1 MARSTRRSL
10 LIVLTVILACGAMGM
25 LFGQRL
31 TATAASPGDGDI
43 RDSLKSFT
51 QVYEVV
57 QQNYA
62 EPVNPDKAIYNGAI
76 PGMLRVLDPHS
87 NFFDPKAY
95 SALREEQR
103 GKYYGV
109 GMQVGPRNNKVI
121 VIAPF
126 TGAPAYRAGIRP
138 GDVIIA
144 IDGKPTDNMSTTDVA
159 ELLKGPKGTTVKI
172 TMLREGSDKPLDFT
186 VVRDEIPRYS
196 VDVKFMIRPG
206 IGYIHISGF
215 QETTE
220 HELAEALDEFQQ
232 SGELKGLI
240 LDLRQNP
247 GGLLSEGVGV
257 ADKFLKKGQVIV
269 SDHGRA
275 SAEKVYRASHGNGG
289 KEYPLVVLV
298 NRGTASAA
306 EIVAGAIQDHDRGL
320 IAGETTF
327 GKGLVQTVYP
337 LSENT
342 GLALTTAKYYT
353 PSGRLIQ
360 RDYSGVSLYDYY
372 YNNRDNPDADSTTGH
387 EVKMT
392 DSGRTVY
399 GGGGITPDV
408 KIPTPKSNK
417 FQDTLL
423 EKYAFFNFAK
433 HYVVDHKVTRQF
445 EVDDAVIMEF
455 RKFLDSQQV
464 PYNEAELSQNLD
476 WVKSN
481 IKAELFINEF
491 GQQEGMK
498 VHTENDPEVAKALEL
513 LPQAKQLAENARKII
528 AQRSNARMTAQQ
540 DSGAAAAV
548 NNSR

>member
-1 MARSTRRSL
+1 
-10 LIVLTVILACGAMGM
+10 M

-31 TATAASPGDGDI
+31 ASNNNSGDGDV
-43 RDSLKSFT
+43 RESLRSFAD
-51 QVYEVV
+51 VYAVV

-62 EPVNPDKAIYNGAI
+62 EPVSADKAIYNGAI

-87 NFFDPKAY
+87 NFFDPKSYA
-95 SALREEQR
+95 ALREEQR

-126 TGAPAYRAGIRP
+126 AGAPAYRAGIRP

-144 IDGKPTDNMSTTDVA
+144 VDGKPTDNMSTSDVA

-172 TMLREGSDKPLDFT
+172 TMLREGNDKPLDFT

-196 VDVKFMIRPG
+196 VDVHFMIRPG
-206 IGYIHISGF
+206 IGYVHISGF

-220 HELAEALDEFQQ
+220 HELRQALDEL
-232 SGELKGLI
+232 GDLKGLI

-257 ADKFLKKGQVIV
+257 ADQFLKKGQVIV
-269 SDHGRA
+269 SHHGRA
-275 SAEKVYRASHGNGG
+275 SAEKVYKAARGNGG
-289 KEYPLVVLV
+289 KDYPLVVLV

-360 RDYSGVSLYDYY
+360 RDWSNISLYDYY
-372 YNNRDNPDADSTTGH
+372 YNDRENGEASTANH

-408 KIPTPKSNK
+408 KIASVKTTK

-433 HYVVDHKVTRQF
+433 HYVINHKVTKQF
-445 EVDDAVIMEF
+445 EVDDAVMQEF
-455 RKFLDSQQV
+455 RKYLDEQKV
-464 PYNEAELSQNLD
+464 PFTEADLAENND
-476 WVKSN
+476 WLRTD

-491 GQQEGMK
+491 GQQEGMR
-498 VHTENDPEVAKALEL
+498 VHAEGDPEVQKGLDL
-513 LPQAKQLAENARKII
+513 LPQAKQLAENAKKTI
-528 AQRSNARMTAQQ
+528 AQRNNARLTAQGDTPEPQ
-540 DSGAAAAV
+540 SV
-548 NNSR
+548 KR

>member
-1 MARSTRRSL
+1 MSSSPRRTVV
-10 LIVLTVILACGAMGM
+10 LIVAVILACGCVGM
-25 LFGQRL
+25 VFGQRL
-31 TATAASPGDGDI
+31 STTNSSNDTDV
-43 RDSLKSFT
+43 RDSVRSFT

-87 NFFDPKAY
+87 NFFDPKSYA
-95 SALREEQR
+95 ALREEQR

-126 TGAPAYRAGIRP
+126 AGAPAYRAGIRP

-144 IDGKPTDNMSTTDVA
+144 VDGKPTDNMSTSDVA
-159 ELLKGPKGTTVKI
+159 ELLKGPKGTAVKI
-172 TMLREGSDKPLDFT
+172 TMMREGNDKPLDFT

-196 VDVKFMIRPG
+196 VDVHFLIRPG
-206 IGYIHISGF
+206 IGYVHISGF

-220 HELAEALDEFQQ
+220 HEVAQALEEMGDV
-232 SGELKGLI
+232 KGLI

-257 ADKFLKKGQVIV
+257 ADQFLKKGSVIV
-269 SDHGRA
+269 SHHGRA
-275 SAEKVYRASHGNGG
+275 STEKVYKAAHGNGG
-289 KEYPLVVLV
+289 KDYPLVVLV

-360 RDYSGVSLYDYY
+360 RDYTNVSLYDYY
-372 YNNRDNPDADSTTGH
+372 YNDRENADAATAVTNH

-408 KIPTPKSNK
+408 KLTSPKPNK
-417 FQDTLL
+417 FQETLL

-433 HYVVDHKVTRQF
+433 HYVINHKAGKQF
-445 EVDDAVIMEF
+445 EVDDAVMQEF
-455 RKFLDSQQV
+455 RKFLDEQKI
-464 PYNEAELSQNLD
+464 PFTEAELAENAD
-476 WVKSN
+476 WVHTS

-491 GQQEGMK
+491 GQQEGMR
-498 VHTENDPEVAKALEL
+498 VHAEGDPEVQKALDL
-513 LPQAKQLAENARKII
+513 LPQAKQLAENAKKTI
-528 AQRSNARMTAQQ
+528 A
-540 DSGAAAAV
+540 
-548 NNSR
+548 

>member
-1 MARSTRRSL
+1 MARSSRRSAV
-10 LIVLTVILACGAMGM
+10 LILSIVLACGCLGM
-25 LFGQRL
+25 VFGQRL
-31 TATAASPGDGDI
+31 TSSSSSGGGDNEV
-43 RDSLKSFT
+43 RDSMKTFSD
-51 QVYEVV
+51 VYTVV
-57 QQNYA
+57 QENYA
-62 EPVNPDKAIYNGAI
+62 EPVNPDKSIYNGAI

-95 SALREEQR
+95 AALREEQR

-126 TGAPAYRAGIRP
+126 AGAPAYRAGIRP
-138 GDVIIA
+138 GDIIIA
-144 IDGKPTDNMSTTDVA
+144 VDGKQTDNMSTSDVA
-159 ELLKGPKGTTVKI
+159 ELLKGPKGTSVKI
-172 TMLREGSDKPLDFT
+172 TVLREGSDKPLDFT
-186 VVRDEIPRYS
+186 VIRDEIPRYS
-196 VDVKFMIRPG
+196 VDVHFLIRPG

-220 HELAEALDEFQQ
+220 KEVRDALDEF
-232 SGELKGLI
+232 GDIHGLI

-257 ADKFLKKGQVIV
+257 ADQFLKKGQVIV
-269 SDHGRA
+269 SHHGRA
-275 SAEKVYRASHGNGG
+275 SAEKVYKATHGNGG
-289 KEYPLVVLV
+289 KDYPIVVLV

-360 RDYSGVSLYDYY
+360 RDYNGVSLYDYY
-372 YNNRDNPDADSTTGH
+372 YNDRDGNSGDSGAANH

-408 KIPTPKSNK
+408 KIPNPKTNK

-423 EKYAFFNFAK
+423 EKYAFFNFSK
-433 HYVVDHKVTRQF
+433 HYVINHKVDKTF
-445 EVDDAVIMEF
+445 EVDDAVMQEF
-455 RKFLDSQQV
+455 RKFLDEQKI
-464 PYNEAELSQNLD
+464 PFTEADLAENND
-476 WVKSN
+476 WIRSN

-491 GQQEGMK
+491 GQQEGMR
-498 VHTENDPEVAKALEL
+498 VHAETDPEVQKALEL
-513 LPQAKQLAENARKII
+513 MPQAKQLAENARKII
-528 AQRSNARMTAQQ
+528 AQHNNARLTAQQ
-540 DSGAAAAV
+540 AESA
-548 NNSR
+548 NSSR

>member
-1 MARSTRRSL
+1 MLVGQKLPFNSTSSSSDTD
-10 LIVLTVILACGAMGM
+10 V
-25 LFGQRL
+25 
-31 TATAASPGDGDI
+31 
-43 RDSLKSFT
+43 RDSLRSFSD
-51 QVYEVV
+51 VYRVV
-57 QQNYA
+57 QENYA

-95 SALREEQR
+95 AALREEQR
-103 GKYYGV
+103 GKYFGV

-126 TGAPAYRAGIRP
+126 AGAPAYRAGIRP
-138 GDVIIA
+138 GDIIIA
-144 IDGKPTDNMSTTDVA
+144 VDGKPTDNMSTSDVA
-159 ELLKGPKGTTVKI
+159 DLLKGPKGTSVKI

-186 VVRDEIPRYS
+186 VIRDEIPRYS
-196 VDVKFMIRPG
+196 VDVHFLIRPG

-220 HELAEALDEFQQ
+220 KEVRDALDEF
-232 SGELKGLI
+232 GDIHGLI

-257 ADKFLKKGQVIV
+257 ADQFLKKGQVIV
-269 SDHGRA
+269 SHHGRA
-275 SAEKVYRASHGNGG
+275 SAEKVYKATHGNGG
-289 KEYPLVVLV
+289 KDYPIVVLV

-320 IAGETTF
+320 IVGETTF

-360 RDYSGVSLYDYY
+360 RNYDGVSLYDYY
-372 YNNRDNPDADSTTGH
+372 YNDRDNGDAAIGNH

-408 KIPTPKSNK
+408 KIPNEKTNAFEDK
-417 FQDTLL
+417 LL
-423 EKYAFFNFAK
+423 EKYAFFNFAE
-433 HYVVDHKVTRQF
+433 HYVINHQVTKQF
-445 EVDDAVIMEF
+445 EVDDAVMQEF
-455 RKFLDSQQV
+455 RKFLDEQKI
-464 PYNEAELSQNLD
+464 PFTEADLSQNLD
-476 WVKSN
+476 WIKSN

-491 GQQEGMK
+491 GQQAGMT
-498 VHTENDPEVAKALEL
+498 VHAENDPEVQKALEL
-513 LPQAKQLAENARKII
+513 LPQAKALADNARKII
-528 AQRSNARMTAQQ
+528 AQRNNARLTAQQ
-540 DSGAAAAV
+540 SETATS
-548 NNSR
+548 SR

>member
-1 MARSTRRSL
+1 MASSTRRSAV
-10 LIVLTVILACGAMGM
+10 IIFTVILTCGCVGM

-31 TATAASPGDGDI
+31 NNTATPTDSDI
-43 RDSLKSFT
+43 RDSVRSFT

-62 EPVNPDKAIYNGAI
+62 EAVNPDKAIYNGAI

-87 NFFDPKAY
+87 NFFDPKSY

-144 IDGKPTDNMSTTDVA
+144 VDGKATDNMSTSDVA

-172 TMLREGSDKPLDFT
+172 TVLREGTEKPIDFN

-196 VDVKFMIRPG
+196 VDVHFMIRPG
-206 IGYIHISGF
+206 IGYIHVSGF

-220 HELAEALDEFQQ
+220 HEVAQALEQLQQ
-232 SGELKGLI
+232 QGELKGLI

-269 SDHGRA
+269 SHHGR
-275 SAEKVYRASHGNGG
+275 SSPEKVYRAAHGNGG
-289 KEYPLVVLV
+289 KDYPLVVLV

-320 IAGETTF
+320 IVGETTF

-360 RDYSGVSLYDYY
+360 REYTGVSLYDYY
-372 YNNRDNPDADSTTGH
+372 YNSRDSGDGAPATPSR

-399 GGGGITPDV
+399 GGGGINPDV
-408 KIPTPKSNK
+408 TIPALKSNK

-423 EKYAFFNFAK
+423 QKYAFFNFAK
-433 HYVVDHKVTRQF
+433 HYVINHKVTTGF
-445 EVDDAVIMEF
+445 TVDEAVMQDF
-455 RKFLDSQQV
+455 RKFLDSQQITFT
-464 PYNEAELSQNLD
+464 EAEIAENNE
-476 WVKSN
+476 WIHSN
-481 IKAELFINEF
+481 IKAELFVNEF
-491 GQQEGMK
+491 GNQEGLK
-498 VHTENDPEVAKALEL
+498 VHAETDPAVQKALDL
-513 LPQAKQLAENARKII
+513 LPKAKELADNARKTI

-540 DSGAAAAV
+540 DAPAAAA
-548 NNSR
+548 NNNNR

>member
-1 MARSTRRSL
+1 
-10 LIVLTVILACGAMGM
+10 M

-31 TATAASPGDGDI
+31 TSTASSGDGDGDL
-43 RDSLKSFT
+43 RDSLRSFSD
-51 QVYEVV
+51 VYKVV
-57 QQNYA
+57 QENYA
-62 EPVNPDKAIYNGAI
+62 EPVDPDKALYNGAI

-87 NFFDPKAY
+87 NFFDPKSYA
-95 SALREEQR
+95 ALREEQR

-126 TGAPAYRAGIRP
+126 AGAPAYRAGIRP
-138 GDVIIA
+138 GDIIIA
-144 IDGKPTDNMSTTDVA
+144 VDGKPTDNMSTSDVA
-159 ELLKGPKGTTVKI
+159 ELLKGPKGTSVKI
-172 TMLREGSDKPLDFT
+172 TMLREGSDKPLDFN
-186 VVRDEIPRYS
+186 VIRDEIPRYS
-196 VDVKFMIRPG
+196 VDVHFLIRPG
-206 IGYIHISGF
+206 IGYIHVSGF

-220 HELAEALDEFQQ
+220 KEVRDALDEF
-232 SGELKGLI
+232 GDIHGLI

-257 ADKFLKKGQVIV
+257 ADQFLKKGQVIV
-269 SDHGRA
+269 SHHGRA
-275 SAEKVYRASHGNGG
+275 SAEKVYKASKGNGG
-289 KEYPLVVLV
+289 KDYPIVVLV

-360 RDYSGVSLYDYY
+360 REYTGVSLYDYY
-372 YNNRDNPDADSTTGH
+372 YNDRENGDVNISNH

-399 GGGGITPDV
+399 GGGGISPDV
-408 KIPTPKSNK
+408 KIPNPKTNK
-417 FQDTLL
+417 FEDTLL

-433 HYVVDHKVTRQF
+433 HYVIDHKVTKQF
-445 EVDDAVIMEF
+445 EVDEAVMQEF
-455 RKFLDSQQV
+455 RKYLDEQKITFT
-464 PYNEAELSQNLD
+464 EADLAQNSD
-476 WVKSN
+476 WIHSN

-498 VHTENDPEVAKALEL
+498 VHAEQDPEVEKALDL
-513 LPQAKQLAENARKII
+513 LPQAKQLADNAKKTI
-528 AQRSNARMTAQQ
+528 AQRNNARLTAQQ
-540 DSGAAAAV
+540 SEAPAS
-548 NNSR
+548 SR